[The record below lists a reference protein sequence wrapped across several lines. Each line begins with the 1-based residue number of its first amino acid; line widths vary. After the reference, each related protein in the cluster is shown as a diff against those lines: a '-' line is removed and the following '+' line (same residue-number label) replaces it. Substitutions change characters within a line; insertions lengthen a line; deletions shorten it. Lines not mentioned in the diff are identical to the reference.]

1 MPQRGSAACLAHP
14 TPGTRPGASACS
26 CIIPCCICIKA
37 CITLGL
43 VMACWKSGFCICLN
57 ANESQVFLISEL
69 VVIKG
74 THCLCLRHKE
84 FWSGLENWNRNHD
97 DLSYSLP
104 TFSLHIFESWEL
116 FLLPMRF
123 LEIHQHQWQCQRF
136 LTQLSHGCWS
146 FCETKNHLSLGG
158 NVLEAWTFCKR
169 NKIWLKI
176 SRQEYSPE
184 DIIESF
190 LSGGFIG
197 VYLRDK
203 ISGTNDL
210 IGKYFQCNWWT

>member
-84 FWSGLENWNRNHD
+84 FWIMGIIFIAYEVFGNTSTSMTVSAF
-97 DLSYSLP
+97 SYTTKPRMLKFPWDKKPSF
-104 TFSLHIFESWEL
+104 T
-116 FLLPMRF
+116 RR
-123 LEIHQHQWQCQRF
+123 QC
-136 LTQLSHGCWS
+136 
-146 FCETKNHLSLGG
+146 
-158 NVLEAWTFCKR
+158 
-169 NKIWLKI
+169 
-176 SRQEYSPE
+176 SRSM
-184 DIIESF
+184 DI
-190 LSGGFIG
+190 LQ
-197 VYLRDK
+197 K
-203 ISGTNDL
+203 
-210 IGKYFQCNWWT
+210 K

>member
-104 TFSLHIFESWEL
+104 TPFTYSNHGNYFYCLWGFWKYININDSVSVFLH
-116 FLLPMRF
+116 
-123 LEIHQHQWQCQRF
+123 
-136 LTQLSHGCWS
+136 
-146 FCETKNHLSLGG
+146 N
-158 NVLEAWTFCKR
+158 
-169 NKIWLKI
+169 
-176 SRQEYSPE
+176 
-184 DIIESF
+184 
-190 LSGGFIG
+190 
-197 VYLRDK
+197 
-203 ISGTNDL
+203 
-210 IGKYFQCNWWT
+210 

>member
-74 THCLCLRHKE
+74 KHCLCLRHKE

-136 LTQLSHGCWS
+136 LKQLSHGCWS
-146 FCETKNHLSLGG
+146 FRETKNHLSLGG

-176 SRQEYSPE
+176 SRQEYFPE